1 MQARRA
7 RISVVSAAPLAVII
21 ILGAGLLALLVVPFL
36 ALALAST
43 PAELLA
49 ALRHP
54 LVAPALWLS
63 LRTTAISLAVVVLAG
78 TPLAW
83 YLARSRARWVPFV
96 EALVEIPI
104 VIPPAVVGIALLMT
118 FGRSGVLG
126 EWLAGLGWS
135 LPFTSSAVVVA
146 QIIVAAPFYIQS
158 ATAGFRKVDDDLVLV
173 ARTLGASP
181 ARAFLGIAIPSA
193 LPALISGAA
202 LAWARAVGEFG
213 ATLLFAGNMPGRTQ
227 TMPLAIYT
235 ALEADV
241 RVAQAV
247 ALVLGVAAFATLL
260 LIRVAPRLA
269 RLRAIRTGRWQREAA
284 R

>member
-1 MQARRA
+1 
-7 RISVVSAAPLAVII
+7 
-21 ILGAGLLALLVVPFL
+21 VP
-36 ALALAST
+36 A
-43 PAELLA
+43 
-49 ALRHP
+49 
-54 LVAPALWLS
+54 
-63 LRTTAISLAVVVLAG
+63 
-78 TPLAW
+78 
-83 YLARSRARWVPFV
+83 V

-135 LPFTSSAVVVA
+135 LPFTSNAVIAA

-181 ARAFLGIAIPSA
+181 ARAFVRIAVPSA
-193 LPALISGAA
+193 LPALISGMA

-241 RVAQAV
+241 KVAQAI
-247 ALVLGVAAFATLL
+247 AIVLGAAAFATLL

-269 RLRAIRTGRWQREAA
+269 RLHAIRATRARGEAA

>member
-1 MQARRA
+1 
-7 RISVVSAAPLAVII
+7 VVSAAPFA

-49 ALRHP
+49 GLRHP
-54 LVAPALWLS
+54 LVGPALWLS
-63 LRTTAISLAVVVLAG
+63 LRTTAISLAIIVLAG

-83 YLARSRARWVPFV
+83 YLARSRARWVPAV

-135 LPFTSSAVVVA
+135 LPFTSNAVIAA

-181 ARAFLGIAIPSA
+181 ARAFVRIAVPSA
-193 LPALISGAA
+193 LPALISGMA

-241 RVAQAV
+241 RVAQAIAV
-247 ALVLGVAAFATLL
+247 VLGAAAFATLL

-269 RLRAIRTGRWQREAA
+269 RLHAIRATRARGEAA